1 MKSTIFALTAG
12 LSLALASAPSMASH
26 NSEESLLQRIAAVGS
41 LNILTADEVAAAAEQ
56 QAAEQPIQ
64 LAAGDIDGEAVYNGI
79 CTACHTPGVA
89 GSPKLGD
96 AAAWADRIAQG
107 MDVMVGNAVKG
118 FQGKVGVMPPKGGNP
133 GLSDEEIA
141 AAVQYMVDKS
151 Q

>member
-1 MKSTIFALTAG
+1 MT
-12 LSLALASAPSMASH
+12 
-26 NSEESLLQRIAAVGS
+26 SEEA
-41 LNILTADEVAAAAEQ
+41 AAAAEQ

-64 LAAGDIDGEAVYNGI
+64 LAAGSIDGESVYNGI

-96 AAAWADRIAQG
+96 AAAWKDRIAQG
-107 MDVMVGNAVKG
+107 MDMMVEHAIKG

-133 GLSDEEIA
+133 SLSDEEIA